1 MFKKFIKH
9 FTIWIKEE
17 IKEKD
22 LEDKPLEYLCIA
34 KEDENDYYSSK
45 LPIFFTWLWIIISV
59 YITVQVSYNSW
70 EMTNTILVK
79 IFPYISLLFI
89 IRLWKLFYDLR
100 KNNIITN
107 YNLVIYNKVILKK
120 IIEKEKTEKEYKDKV
135 ITTLDKISK
144 NK

>member
-1 MFKKFIKH
+1 
-9 FTIWIKEE
+9 
-17 IKEKD
+17 
-22 LEDKPLEYLCIA
+22 
-34 KEDENDYYSSK
+34 
-45 LPIFFTWLWIIISV
+45 
-59 YITVQVSYNSW
+59 
-70 EMTNTILVK
+70 MTNTILVK

-120 IIEKEKTEKEYKDKV
+120 IIGKEKTEKEYKDKV

-144 NK
+144 NKQ